1 MRIIQDARQQQQQQL
16 QQRQTLQPPSGHSSN
31 YDMHQEKEEVLRMFT
46 EAWDRFMSKGSV
58 SRRRQHTNRVADVQQ
73 QGAPHHQLQ
82 V

>member
-1 MRIIQDARQQQQQQL
+1 MMQDARLQQQQQQQ

-31 YDMHQEKEEVLRMFT
+31 YDIHQEKEEVLRMFT

-73 QGAPHHQLQ
+73 QQGGPEHQLQ